1 MRWLIILFIFFLLLQ
16 AAINQ
21 IIKYETNRISFKG
34 PFNVLPNDTVNGSII
49 TAPIS
54 DANPSSFY
62 GIYFSVNSIYY
73 QSTALAI

>member
-1 MRWLIILFIFFLLLQ
+1 MRWLIIMFIFFLLLP

-21 IIKYETNRISFKG
+21 IIKYETNRISFRG

-54 DANPSSFY
+54 DANP
-62 GIYFSVNSIYY
+62 
-73 QSTALAI
+73 